1 MKQRICGLWKNKQKV
16 KKLVVRAGPKRIC
29 FDKECRNGLL
39 AGVDKL
45 ADAVSVTI
53 GPKGFWDAM
62 LFYQSLGILKL

>member
-1 MKQRICGLWKNKQKV
+1 MWI
-16 KKLVVRAGPKRIC
+16 RAGAKRIS

-53 GPKGFWDAM
+53 GPKGLLDFFHFDVFVW
-62 LFYQSLGILKL
+62 